1 MNVKMKK
8 NVLLIIFVFAVLG
21 GIFFSFGRT
30 SSDDIDSMTDAA
42 VRIQYGWGSMNKLKE
57 MCTDE
62 FKENI
67 EDFYI
72 GRNIY
77 STENRQV
84 EKISDNETKVTLH
97 VYAPDLTIHEYIF
110 LKTEDG
116 KYLIERIQH
125 DM

>member
-1 MNVKMKK
+1 
-8 NVLLIIFVFAVLG
+8 
-21 GIFFSFGRT
+21 
-30 SSDDIDSMTDAA
+30 MTDVA

-62 FKENI
+62 FKKKENI
-67 EDFYI
+67 EDFYM
-72 GRNIY
+72 GRKFY
-77 STENRQV
+77 SIENRQV
-84 EKISDNETKVTLH
+84 EKMNDNETKVTLH

-116 KYLIERIQH
+116 NYLIERIQH